1 MYERRPPLKLWPVH
15 TQYSNLSNGQ
25 SRWWH
30 HVLHIML
37 NNDSRQRTD
46 STDTQRHK
54 EPGERLQSIC
64 MKRDTCT
71 GPQHCSKPAIS
82 ERARDSTAQSTNTS
96 QHNISSLY
104 VCVRTGF
111 IRHSQLK
118 KVNHQR
124 FHSQCGKEPRHTALF
139 RIVTRNMWQFLKSDS
154 ILSMDSILK

>member
-15 TQYSNLSNGQ
+15 TQYSNLSNGK

-37 NNDSRQRTD
+37 NNDGRQRTD

-54 EPGERLQSIC
+54 EPGERVQSIC

-104 VCVRTGF
+104 VTLCMCAHRFYTAQSIKKRLIIRGF
-111 IRHSQLK
+111 THNAERS
-118 KVNHQR
+118 R
-124 FHSQCGKEPRHTALF
+124 DTRPCSGSSRGTCGSF
-139 RIVTRNMWQFLKSDS
+139 
-154 ILSMDSILK
+154 